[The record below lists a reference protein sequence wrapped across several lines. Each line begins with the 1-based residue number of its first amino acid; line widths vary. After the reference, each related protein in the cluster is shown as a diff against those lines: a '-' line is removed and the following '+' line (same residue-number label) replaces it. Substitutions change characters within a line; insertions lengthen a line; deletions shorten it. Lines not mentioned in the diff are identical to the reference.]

1 MYEKLPPHRG
11 KAVAVSGQWRQ
22 GGREQPPDQGD
33 GVKGVKVVQI
43 ICQKKSQAK
52 QVEFGLNLNLT
63 TPQVGESNS
72 TPHGNSAPPYYH
84 NSDYCEVDANLESN
98 ATAERQEVLSDQDMH
113 FDCQ

>member
-43 ICQKKSQAK
+43 ICQKKSQAQ

-72 TPHGNSAPPYYH
+72 TPHGNSAPPITIIVIVVT
-84 NSDYCEVDANLESN
+84 VDSNLESN

>member
-1 MYEKLPPHRG
+1 MYEKLAPHRG
-11 KAVAVSGQWRQ
+11 KAVADSGQWRQ

-43 ICQKKSQAK
+43 TCQKKSQAK
-52 QVEFGLNLNLT
+52 QVKIGLNLNLT
-63 TPQVGESNS
+63 SPQVGD
-72 TPHGNSAPPYYH
+72 PYYH

-98 ATAERQEVLSDQDMH
+98 ATAERHEVLSDQDMH